1 MNIGK
6 GEVVSIL
13 IPRCN
18 YMVTAS
24 LGVLKSGAAYQ
35 PLDPTYPA
43 ERLNFMM
50 KDADCRLL
58 IADEALLEKV
68 SDYKGP
74 VLLTKDIP
82 GLKDSGKLEKNPSP
96 EDLFILLYTSGST
109 GTPKGVMLEHGSIAN
124 FCYWYRNY
132 YNLDENSRV
141 AAYASYGFD
150 ANMMDMYPALT
161 NGACVCIIDEEMR
174 LDLMAMEEWFNKL
187 NITHSFITTQVGRQF
202 YTTANT
208 TSLKYLS
215 VGGEKLVPVQPLD
228 KADKKPVLYNG
239 YGPTECTIFSTIT
252 PVNRIYNRVPIGTPL
267 SNYKCYV
274 VDANM
279 RRLPPLVP
287 GELLISGRGVSRG
300 YLNRPDLTQKV
311 FIANPFSS
319 EKDYIRAY
327 HTGDI
332 VRLLPDGKIDFIGRN
347 DGQVK
352 VRGFRVELSEIEAVI
367 REFPGIKDATVAAF
381 DNPAGGKFIAAYV
394 VSHDSIDKDALRKF
408 IGERKPPYM
417 IPSAIMQLDKI
428 PLNQNSKVN
437 RKALPLPTLSSDR
450 EKKAPAN
457 DIQRQIM
464 GIVKEALG
472 HDDFGVDTDLYEAGL
487 TSITSI
493 RLSVLIGRAFN
504 RVMKT
509 SDLKGNSTVEKLET
523 FMTGSKST
531 ENPEH
536 EILQSYPLSASQQ
549 GVFID
554 TIANNGTTIYNIPFL
569 FHLGDEIDIN
579 RLHEAL
585 KKVIEAHPYLKVRLS
600 MNEDGEIH
608 QIRDDTSALNISV
621 LNTFEPEKLLS
632 PFDVLKENLARFSIH
647 DSPQGKY
654 LFMDLHHLIADGTS
668 IMILLEDLDRAYSG
682 ELLEGET
689 YSAYDAALDG
699 ETAEQGEAHN
709 QAAKFFDNIFSECGG
724 STDIPYDLQGGSPSA
739 GTFSVNGTDTR
750 EEVKQFCN
758 KLGITENVFFL
769 GAFGIALSRETGK
782 TKPVFTTIYNG
793 RNDSRLARTVGM
805 LVKTLPVMCDTA
817 LPTGEYFRTLQ
828 SQLLGMMD
836 NDIYSFSE
844 ISSAYSI
851 EPNTMIDFRGDAFS
865 VKSVCG
871 QEAEQIFLPL
881 NAAKTPLSIS
891 IDGNKNGYRYEM
903 EYRSDLYSNEKMKQ
917 VMYLFS
923 KTVNELISGKNPS
936 ELSATESPITGSA
949 WEEPFISVTE
959 RFERQA
965 EINPN
970 HIAVICCN
978 EKYSFAELNNRAN
991 KIAHS
996 LIKHGVRKEN
1006 IVAVMLHRCID
1017 VYASRQAVLKAGG
1030 AFLCI
1035 APDYPDDRVRFILED
1050 AGVKVIITSEHIR
1063 KERSSLFESAGCSA
1077 FTVNELAD
1085 NPNSDNPGL
1094 EINEHDLCY
1103 CIYTSGSTGK
1113 P

>member
-1 MNIGK
+1 FYNLVSHDGADFAGLYSEYKIKPDYFFVYQGEMLSGVTIKGRYIPIELYDSEEAMTSLTLHVFKQNTGDYRLRFEYSAGLFSEDTVKRIAEIYIQIITGLCSDDELQNIRLVNDRTLTEMDSFNRTEADFPVTDIVSMFREAVKKYPDNKAVIFGDETLTYREADDISERIACYISSMNIGK

-35 PLDPTYPA
+35 PLDSTYPA

-124 FCYWYRNY
+124 FCCWYRNY

-208 TSLKYLS
+208 TSLTYLS

-252 PVNRIYNRVPIGTPL
+252 PVNRMYDRVPIGVPL

-274 VDANM
+274 VDSNM

-287 GELLISGRGVSRG
+287 GELLISGRGVGRG

-327 HTGDI
+327 RTGDI

-417 IPSAIMQLDKI
+417 IPSAFMQIDKI
-428 PLNQNSKVN
+428 PLN
-437 RKALPLPTLSSDR
+437 
-450 EKKAPAN
+450 
-457 DIQRQIM
+457 
-464 GIVKEALG
+464 
-472 HDDFGVDTDLYEAGL
+472 
-487 TSITSI
+487 
-493 RLSVLIGRAFN
+493 
-504 RVMKT
+504 
-509 SDLKGNSTVEKLET
+509 
-523 FMTGSKST
+523 
-531 ENPEH
+531 
-536 EILQSYPLSASQQ
+536 
-549 GVFID
+549 
-554 TIANNGTTIYNIPFL
+554 
-569 FHLGDEIDIN
+569 
-579 RLHEAL
+579 
-585 KKVIEAHPYLKVRLS
+585 
-600 MNEDGEIH
+600 
-608 QIRDDTSALNISV
+608 
-621 LNTFEPEKLLS
+621 
-632 PFDVLKENLARFSIH
+632 
-647 DSPQGKY
+647 
-654 LFMDLHHLIADGTS
+654 
-668 IMILLEDLDRAYSG
+668 
-682 ELLEGET
+682 
-689 YSAYDAALDG
+689 
-699 ETAEQGEAHN
+699 
-709 QAAKFFDNIFSECGG
+709 
-724 STDIPYDLQGGSPSA
+724 
-739 GTFSVNGTDTR
+739 
-750 EEVKQFCN
+750 
-758 KLGITENVFFL
+758 
-769 GAFGIALSRETGK
+769 
-782 TKPVFTTIYNG
+782 
-793 RNDSRLARTVGM
+793 
-805 LVKTLPVMCDTA
+805 
-817 LPTGEYFRTLQ
+817 
-828 SQLLGMMD
+828 
-836 NDIYSFSE
+836 
-844 ISSAYSI
+844 
-851 EPNTMIDFRGDAFS
+851 
-865 VKSVCG
+865 
-871 QEAEQIFLPL
+871 
-881 NAAKTPLSIS
+881 
-891 IDGNKNGYRYEM
+891 
-903 EYRSDLYSNEKMKQ
+903 
-917 VMYLFS
+917 
-923 KTVNELISGKNPS
+923 
-936 ELSATESPITGSA
+936 
-949 WEEPFISVTE
+949 
-959 RFERQA
+959 
-965 EINPN
+965 
-970 HIAVICCN
+970 
-978 EKYSFAELNNRAN
+978 
-991 KIAHS
+991 
-996 LIKHGVRKEN
+996 
-1006 IVAVMLHRCID
+1006 
-1017 VYASRQAVLKAGG
+1017 
-1030 AFLCI
+1030 
-1035 APDYPDDRVRFILED
+1035 
-1050 AGVKVIITSEHIR
+1050 
-1063 KERSSLFESAGCSA
+1063 
-1077 FTVNELAD
+1077 
-1085 NPNSDNPGL
+1085 
-1094 EINEHDLCY
+1094 
-1103 CIYTSGSTGK
+1103 
-1113 P
+1113 